1 MEVLILTNSFDGT
14 ANIIQEILKK
24 KNIKFLRWNV
34 DLWDKY
40 EIYFDQDHFSITDP
54 VSNSISSKNN
64 SSLKSSNSFINFN
77 SVKTV
82 EIVVKGCLHW

>member
-14 ANIIQEILKK
+14 SNIIQEILKK
-24 KNIKFLRWNV
+24 KDIKFLRWNV

-54 VSNSISSKNN
+54 VNNSISSKND
-64 SSLKSSNSFINFN
+64 LKILWRKPFIDLMN
-77 SVKTV
+77 T
-82 EIVVKGCLHW
+82 